1 MRFIMAKTKV
11 FIADARISYPALE
24 EPRPSINGDNPRYEA
39 TFLFAPDSQA
49 AQQLKQAVETVAREE
64 FGPQADR
71 ILAAG
76 NPVRSGDDREKNPA
90 GYAGNPVRSGDD
102 REKNPAGY
110 AGNLYITARSKMR
123 PDLRDSNPR
132 IQITDPAIIKDK
144 FRGGY
149 HVNAYVEIFSYQA
162 KSPTGAVIKSGV
174 SAMLLGVQ
182 FKSYDTPFGG
192 VSLSA
197 DDYPDETKAADAS
210 AQYREPEPAPMAGP
224 APAPAPRAPA
234 AAPYGRPAPRYGA
247 PASAPQGGYQGGGY
261 PPADDLNNSDVPF

>member
-1 MRFIMAKTKV
+1 MAKTKV

-24 EPRPSINGDNPRYEA
+24 EPRLSVNGDNPRYEA
-39 TFLFAPDSQA
+39 TFLFAPNSQA
-49 AQQLKQAVETVAREE
+49 AQQLKQAVETVACEE

-71 ILAAG
+71 ILA
-76 NPVRSGDDREKNPA
+76 
-90 GYAGNPVRSGDD
+90 AGNPVRSGDD

-182 FKSYDTPFGG
+182 FKAYDQPFGG

-234 AAPYGRPAPRYGA
+234 AAPYGRPAPGTA
-247 PASAPQGGYQGGGY
+247 PRHPRPRLGIRAGDIRPRMILTTVMYLSKI
-261 PPADDLNNSDVPF
+261 NH

>member
-1 MRFIMAKTKV
+1 MAKTKV

-24 EPRPSINGDNPRYEA
+24 EPRLSVNGDNPRYEA
-39 TFLFAPDSQA
+39 TFLFAPDSPA

-76 NPVRSGDDREKNPA
+76 NPVRSGDDRETK
-90 GYAGNPVRSGDD
+90 
-102 REKNPAGY
+102 PAGY
-110 AGNLYITARSKMR
+110 AGNLYITARSKIR

-182 FKSYDTPFGG
+182 FKAYDTPFGG

-224 APAPAPRAPA
+224 APASAPRAPA

-247 PASAPQGGYQGGGY
+247 PAPAPQAGYQGGGY

>member
-1 MRFIMAKTKV
+1 
-11 FIADARISYPALE
+11 
-24 EPRPSINGDNPRYEA
+24 
-39 TFLFAPDSQA
+39 
-49 AQQLKQAVETVAREE
+49 
-64 FGPQADR
+64 
-71 ILAAG
+71 
-76 NPVRSGDDREKNPA
+76 
-90 GYAGNPVRSGDD
+90 
-102 REKNPAGY
+102 
-110 AGNLYITARSKMR
+110 MR

-132 IQITDPAIIKDK
+132 IQITDPAVIKDK

-182 FKSYDTPFGG
+182 FKAYDTPFGG

-261 PPADDLNNSDVPF
+261 PPADDLNNRDVPF

>member
-1 MRFIMAKTKV
+1 MAKTKV

-24 EPRPSINGDNPRYEA
+24 EPRLSVNGDNPRYEA
-39 TFLFAPDSQA
+39 TFLFAPNSQA

-64 FGPQADR
+64 FGAQADR
-71 ILAAG
+71 ILA
-76 NPVRSGDDREKNPA
+76 
-90 GYAGNPVRSGDD
+90 AGNPVRSGDD

-182 FKSYDTPFGG
+182 FKAYDTPFGG

-234 AAPYGRPAPRYGA
+234 AAPYGRPAPRYGT

>member
-1 MRFIMAKTKV
+1 MAKTKV

-24 EPRPSINGDNPRYEA
+24 EPRLSVNGDNPRYEA
-39 TFLFAPDSQA
+39 TFLFAPNSQA
-49 AQQLKQAVETVAREE
+49 AQQLKQAVETVAEEE
-64 FGPQADR
+64 FGAQANR
-71 ILAAG
+71 ILA
-76 NPVRSGDDREKNPA
+76 
-90 GYAGNPVRSGDD
+90 AGNPVRSGDD

-132 IQITDPAIIKDK
+132 IQITDPAVIKDK

-182 FKSYDTPFGG
+182 FKAYDTPFGG

-197 DDYPDETKAADAS
+197 DDYPDETTGTRPDGRPRSGPRTARPRRCS
-210 AQYREPEPAPMAGP
+210 LWPPGAPVRRPGI
-224 APAPAPRAPA
+224 RAPGWVS
-234 AAPYGRPAPRYGA
+234 GRGI
-247 PASAPQGGYQGGGY
+247 SAR
-261 PPADDLNNSDVPF
+261 

>member
-132 IQITDPAIIKDK
+132 IQITDPAVIKDK

-182 FKSYDTPFGG
+182 FKAYDTPFGG